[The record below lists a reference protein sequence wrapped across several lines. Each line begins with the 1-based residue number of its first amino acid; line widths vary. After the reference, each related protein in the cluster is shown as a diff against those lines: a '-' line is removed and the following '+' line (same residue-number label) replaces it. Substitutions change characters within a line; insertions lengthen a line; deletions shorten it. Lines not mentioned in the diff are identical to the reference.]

1 MALTIQFTRQVLPQG
16 FKLTKDFVESPFF
29 DETVQTIRKII
40 PKNKRILIVPQTDIK
55 NREDSEYK
63 PVFMCYSYQRNLSLA
78 SVINK
83 LKNDMA
89 YKIFEVDGAWIDVTY
104 NDKAILSFSQ
114 TAPII
119 TATTSCDGHPFVF
132 ISTMLR
138 QNITKENFQKI
149 LDAIPFPHSEVTFK
163 VVSATNYQ
171 YPEGTL
177 FEQIEKI
184 VTDLGCKYELSTS
197 DANVN
202 YSEYLFHYNETIP
215 GYEELGLANNL
226 VAIM

>member
-1 MALTIQFTRQVLPQG
+1 
-16 FKLTKDFVESPFF
+16 
-29 DETVQTIRKII
+29 
-40 PKNKRILIVPQTDIK
+40 
-55 NREDSEYK
+55 
-63 PVFMCYSYQRNLSLA
+63 
-78 SVINK
+78 
-83 LKNDMA
+83 
-89 YKIFEVDGAWIDVTY
+89 
-104 NDKAILSFSQ
+104 
-114 TAPII
+114 
-119 TATTSCDGHPFVF
+119 
-132 ISTMLR
+132 MLR

-163 VVSATNYQ
+163 VISSTDYQ

-184 VTDLGCKYELSTS
+184 VTDLGCKYERSSS

>member
-16 FKLTKDFVESPFF
+16 FKLTKDFITSPFF
-29 DETVQTIRKII
+29 DEIIETISKLI
-40 PKNKRILIVPQTDIK
+40 PKNKRILIVSQTDIK
-55 NREDSEYK
+55 NRESSEYN
-63 PVFMCYSYQRNLSLA
+63 PVFMCYSYQRNLSLC

-83 LKNDMA
+83 IKNDMA

-163 VVSATNYQ
+163 VVSATDYR

-184 VTDLGCKYELSTS
+184 VTDLGCKYVTPTS

-202 YSEYLFHYNETIP
+202 YSEYLFHHNETVP
-215 GYEELGLANNL
+215 EYEELGLANNL